1 MTKRPAAKYRRISQD
16 REGQELGVQ
25 RQDEDLDALAKR
37 SGLAFVADFV
47 DNDLGAS
54 ARSRKPRPGYR
65 RMLEEARAGKF
76 EVIAAYTTGRLT
88 RRPREFEDL
97 IDLAVEYGIEF
108 EYVRSPSFDLR
119 TAQGRRIARTLAAH
133 DAGEAEEMGER
144 VARAAQQR
152 AELGGNH
159 GGRRC
164 FGYATDGLQ
173 LEPTEAAEV
182 ASMAKQLLSGVPLG
196 AITRNLNDRNV
207 LTVRGR
213 KWAPGTL
220 RDLLRRP
227 RLAGLSEYRGEIVGK
242 GQWPAI
248 LSEETHHALVT
259 LLNDPGRRTTT
270 GNRAAYLLSGIA
282 RCGKCGGSITSA
294 GIKRSHPGEGYRY
307 IYKCR
312 AGACVGRRRDWVD
325 DYVTDVV
332 IARLTRPDARDLL
345 ADDDR
350 PDVPA
355 LREEALALRVRLDD
369 LAAAFADG
377 TIDRG
382 QLRAGSERI
391 RHRLDEIDAAMSHS
405 SRAPVLAELVGADDL
420 RAAWNGMSLER
431 QRAVVQ
437 TLMDVVLHPGGGGRR
452 DFDPTKVEITWKT

>member
-1 MTKRPAAKYRRISQD
+1 MRKRPAAKYRRISQD

-25 RQDEDLDALAKR
+25 RQEEDLDALAER
-37 SGLAFVADFV
+37 RGLVYVADFV

-54 ARSRKPRPGYR
+54 SRSRKPRPEYR
-65 RMLEEARAGKF
+65 RMLEAARAGEF

-97 IDLAVEYGIEF
+97 IDLATEHGTEF
-108 EYVRSPSFDLR
+108 AYIRSPEFDLT
-119 TAQGRRIARTLAAH
+119 TAQGRRIARTLAAQ

-152 AELGGNH
+152 AERGLNH

-164 FGYATDGLQ
+164 YGYTKDGLHI
-173 LEPTEAAEV
+173 EPTEAAEV
-182 ASMAKQLLSGVPLG
+182 ARMAEQLLAGVPLG
-196 AITRNLNDRNV
+196 AITRNLNDRGV
-207 LTVRGR
+207 TTVRGN
-213 KWAPGTL
+213 KWSPGTA

-227 RLAGLSEYRGEIVGK
+227 RLAGLSEHRGQVVGK

-248 LSEETHHALVT
+248 LTEEIHAALVT
-259 LLNDPGRRTTT
+259 LLNDPSRRTTT

-282 RCGKCGGSITSA
+282 KCGKCGGSITSA
-294 GIKRSHPGEGYRY
+294 GVKRDQTSETYRY

-325 DYVTDVV
+325 DFVTAVV
-332 IARLTRPDARDLL
+332 LERLSRDDARDLL
-345 ADDDR
+345 VDDDR

-382 QLRAGSERI
+382 QLRTGSERI
-391 RHRLDEIDAAMSHS
+391 HGRLGEIDAAISHS
-405 SRAPVLAELVGADDL
+405 SRTPVLAELVDADDV
-420 RAAWNGMSLER
+420 RAAWDRMSLER
-431 QRAVVQ
+431 QRAVIQ
-437 TLMDVVLHPGGGGRR
+437 TLMSVVLYPGGGGRR